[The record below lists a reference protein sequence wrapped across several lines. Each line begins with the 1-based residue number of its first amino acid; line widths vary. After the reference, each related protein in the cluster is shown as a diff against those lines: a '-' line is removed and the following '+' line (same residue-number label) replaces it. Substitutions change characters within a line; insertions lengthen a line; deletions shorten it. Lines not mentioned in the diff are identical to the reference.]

1 MGVGSSSL
9 FKKRRR
15 RGHDKAHPSTARSLN
30 GDIVMWFRAL
40 QLILLLVG
48 VADHVD
54 DYGAGED
61 REVDRKEF
69 PVSSSLFKVL
79 RDGGH
84 RLQELPPL

>member
-1 MGVGSSSL
+1 M
-9 FKKRRR
+9 
-15 RGHDKAHPSTARSLN
+15 
-30 GDIVMWFRAL
+30 
-40 QLILLLVG
+40 LLLVG